1 MTPTNT
7 PAPRG
12 GTTEGLAIAPDWVSP
27 CGTVRLWCGDAL
39 AWLATLHDASV
50 DLICTDP
57 PYFRV
62 KGEWWDRQWDTPQEF
77 VQWMNCLCLE
87 WQRVLKPN
95 GSLYVFASPQ
105 MAWHVEGA
113 VRSQFNVLALPVWVK
128 PDPFSQINY
137 GASNAGRVSKES
149 LRSYYP
155 NTERII
161 FAEQYGSDGTADSI
175 SGYGSACSDLHKQVY
190 SVIARKVQAK
200 RVGASLERWQVDTE
214 CAPSRKP
221 TGLCYR
227 WEEGACLPTEEQYVT
242 LCRLCGDRRE
252 YEDLRREYE
261 DLRREYEDLRREYED
276 LRRPFTVTA
285 DDAYTDVWDFPTVGD
300 YPGKH
305 PCEKPAELIRQIVR
319 ASSRPGDTVLDCFC
333 GSGVVGQVA
342 NELGRR
348 AILCDIEP
356 HWFEQTKRRVLG
368 MSPVPKGIDKPTP
381 PLPGPP
387 PTQRSFLEER

>member
-1 MTPTNT
+1 MAGKGITPESART
-7 PAPRG
+7 P
-12 GTTEGLAIAPDWVSP
+12 GTAVSVAQGADWVSD

-39 AWLATLHDASV
+39 AWLATLDDASV

-113 VRSQFNVLALPVWVK
+113 VRSQFRVLSNIRWRK
-128 PDPFSQINY
+128 PPFSTKAEMFVKEELRAPFP
-137 GASNAGRVSKES
+137 ASET
-149 LRSYYP
+149 LL
-155 NTERII
+155 
-161 FAEQYGSDGTADSI
+161 FAEQHGSDDVAMGEAGYRTKCDEAARDVFGKYITAVRHKHRLTMKDLTGAI
-175 SGYGSACSDLHKQVY
+175 GAHGAVNHGGACSNWEAGLNV
-190 SVIARKVQAK
+190 
-200 RVGASLERWQVDTE
+200 
-214 CAPSRKP
+214 P
-221 TGLCYR
+221 TRTHYDELQRSFPGCF
-227 WEEGACLPTEEQYVT
+227 
-242 LCRLCGDRRE
+242 D
-252 YEDLRREYE
+252 
-261 DLRREYEDLRREYED
+261 REYEDLRREYED

-381 PLPGPP
+381 LFPAPP